1 MTTREALRNL
11 IDELPEEQTEIAR
24 HWLEDLRNA
33 TDADGPPLDTTILDL
48 IDRGLADVAAGHTK
62 SLSEYERERG
72 L

>member
-24 HWLEDLRNA
+24 HWLEDLQ
-33 TDADGPPLDTTILDL
+33 DAADGEGPPLDEMVLAWV
-48 IDRGLADVAAGHTK
+48 DRGLADVAAGHTK